1 MAAIPD
7 ETRNAVHYEA
17 AGIASAGLLLK
28 GSANG
33 VLVADAKTDEVIGYS
48 AAESSRDASG
58 ALEDGTAVTAT
69 VAVAPLV
76 GIVYLKFGETVA
88 TVDFGDKIYVD
99 DTVDGHCTHDADTS
113 GKHIGYYYGEGNKS
127 LSSGDMIP
135 VMIGRFA

>member
-1 MAAIPD
+1 MMN

-17 AGIASAGLLLK
+17 AGIASQGLLLK

-33 VLVADAKTDEVIGYS
+33 VLLADAKTDEVIGYS

-76 GIVYLKFGETVA
+76 GIVYLKIGETVS
-88 TVDFGDKIYVD
+88 TLDFGDKIYVD
-99 DTVDGHCTHDADTS
+99 DTVDGHCTHNLDTS
-113 GKHIGYYYGEGNKS
+113 GKHLGYYYGEGNKS
-127 LSSGDMIP
+127 LASGDLIP

>member
-7 ETRNAVHYEA
+7 ETRNALHNEA

-28 GSANG
+28 GGASG
-33 VLVADAKTDEVIGYS
+33 VELADAKTDEIVGYS

-58 ALEDGTAVTAT
+58 ALEDGTAVAAT

-76 GIVYLKFGETVA
+76 GIVYLKFGETVS

-99 DTVDGHCTHDADTS
+99 DTVDGHCTHNLDTS
-113 GKHIGYYYGEGNKS
+113 GKHIGYYYGESNKS
-127 LSSGDMIP
+127 LASGDLIP